1 LAEVRFPPSFDEKRL
16 SGHGALAD
24 IHRSTQR
31 ENIMPALVID
41 ALPLL
46 IREQTEVFWQ

>member
-24 IHRSTQR
+24 MPTDQHS

-46 IREQTEVFWQ
+46 IREQTEAWQ